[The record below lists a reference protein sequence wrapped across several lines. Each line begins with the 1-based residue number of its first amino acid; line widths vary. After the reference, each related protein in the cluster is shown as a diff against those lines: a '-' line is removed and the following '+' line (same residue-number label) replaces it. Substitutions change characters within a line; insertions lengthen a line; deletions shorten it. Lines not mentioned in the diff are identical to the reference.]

1 LLVIIIIHYLLYIY
15 IYTRVF
21 IDDNITH
28 ICTSSEWGRIKHR
41 APQGSILGPILF
53 LLYINDLPKIV
64 NYNAKLVMF
73 ADDTSVIVSN
83 PDLEN
88 FKNDIISSFRQ
99 LDNWF
104 KNNLLSLNY
113 NNTQFI
119 QFRTIN
125 SLTVQ
130 LDISYNDKYIIH
142 NTNTLIAPYHGSII
156 LRVSRLS
163 WAGHAMQFD
172 P

>member
-1 LLVIIIIHYLLYIY
+1 MKSYFSDRYQRI
-15 IYTRVF
+15 F

-28 ICTSSEWGRIKHR
+28 THTSSEWGRIKHR
-41 APQGSILGPILF
+41 VPQGSILGPILF
-53 LLYINDLPKIV
+53 LLYINDLHKIV
-64 NYNAKLVMF
+64 NYNTKPVMF
-73 ADDTSVIVSN
+73 ANDTSVIVSN

-99 LDNWF
+99 LDDWF
-104 KNNLLSLNY
+104 KTNLLSLNY
-113 NNTQFI
+113 DKAQFI

-142 NTNTLIAPYHGSII
+142 DTNTRFLGITIMEAPY
-156 LRVSRLS
+156 
-163 WAGHAMQFD
+163 
-172 P
+172 